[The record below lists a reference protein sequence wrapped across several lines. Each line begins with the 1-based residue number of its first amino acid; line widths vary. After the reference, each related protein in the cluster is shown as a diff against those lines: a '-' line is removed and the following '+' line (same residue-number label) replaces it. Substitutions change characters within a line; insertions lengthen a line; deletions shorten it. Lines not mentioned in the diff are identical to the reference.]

1 MADTP
6 LPPDRETLTQSL
18 QATGLPAAIVA
29 HLAAQ
34 ARPAVLMP
42 TTAGDEHAIPAG
54 ASKLGGRPDL
64 PQGMAWPLR
73 PPYPDADRRAQYYNR
88 KADDLLANPPSWA
101 RTKGVEWF
109 SNEHRA
115 KARAVATDF
124 PLAFLGQFNLA
135 ELAQAPGFDPVF
147 PTGGRL
153 LVFFDY
159 WIEPGEFTHE
169 AAVGWRVIWDPSPV
183 AELVRAPVPKALLA
197 ISNDEWSCVFP
208 PAPVTTPRS
217 VITPM
222 PFNDKGWDAFPFE
235 DNAEFVAY
243 DEWFCAFGTPDEK
256 NRDNHQLGGFPQPLQ
271 NGLQAR
277 SQLAANG
284 LNCGGGAVWNTAQA
298 KALLESAAQ
307 WRLVVQIGADPH
319 TRFPDVGAYYV
330 MMREADI
337 VARRFDQARVV
348 YQCG

>member
-6 LPPDRETLTQSL
+6 LPPDRETLTHTL

-29 HLAAQ
+29 HLTAQ

-42 TTAGDEHAIPAG
+42 TTAGDEDAIPAG

-115 KARAVATDF
+115 KAQAVAKDF
-124 PLAFLGQFNLA
+124 PLAFFGQFNLA

-147 PTGGRL
+147 PTEGRL
-153 LVFFDY
+153 LVFYDY
-159 WIEPGEFTHE
+159 WIEPEEFTPE

-183 AELVRAPVPKALLA
+183 AELVRAPVPQALLA

-208 PAPVTTPRS
+208 PAPVTTQHS

-222 PFNDKGWDAFPFE
+222 PFNDKGWDAFPLE
-235 DNAEFVAY
+235 DNAEFTAY
-243 DEWFCAFGTPDEK
+243 DAWFCAFGTPDEK
-256 NRDNHQLGGFPQPLQ
+256 NRDNHQFGGFPQPLQ

-284 LNCGGGAVWNTAQA
+284 LNCGGNIWHTAQA

-319 TRFPDVGAYYV
+319 ARFADVGAYYV

-348 YQCG
+348 YQCD